1 MEFYFAYLLG
11 QTTDSGGNNGPM
23 AQELQDMFAAA
34 DNSVLWHSSANH
46 VRCYAHKL
54 NLTVGH
60 GLRVLGQTVKTLKP
74 TIPRGIPLPVPLLE
88 VNDGD
93 DTIEMDESE
102 SDEDDGDGLPDQPDG
117 IDDEDFIMDDISED
131 AVINK
136 DDIVALALVKVS
148 EALFPLIFF
157 LLSYTF
163 ICSRTLT
170 VLLINFS

>member
-1 MEFYFAYLLG
+1 M
-11 QTTDSGGNNGPM
+11 
-23 AQELQDMFAAA
+23 
-34 DNSVLWHSSANH
+34 
-46 VRCYAHKL
+46 
-54 NLTVGH
+54 
-60 GLRVLGQTVKTLKP
+60 KP

-117 IDDEDFIMDDISED
+117 IDDEDVIMDDISED
-131 AVINK
+131 AVKNK
-136 DDIVALALVKVS
+136 DDIVALSLVKVS

-163 ICSRTLT
+163 ICLRALT
-170 VLLINFS
+170 VLLISFS